1 MPRTEDELH
10 AWLKQRLGLEFPRLA
25 VLAGHNAPFEYLSH
39 SFFEDRSPRDALVW
53 ANRGGGK
60 TFLGAV
66 ATALDMAFKPGIE
79 IRILAGSLEQS
90 SRMHEHIRA
99 LFRREPLAP
108 MVEGKMTEKRL
119 RLVNGSRV
127 ELLAA
132 SQASV
137 RGTRVQKLRCDEVDL
152 FDPRI
157 WEAAQLVTRSKVCG
171 DVRVR
176 GSIDCLSTMHVPFG
190 MMSRLVKEAQRGHRR
205 LFTWGVV
212 DVLEKCDDS
221 HQCEPEPGPACPLL
235 PECSG
240 SAKVR
245 PEPGHI
251 TIDDAVSMK
260 RRVSLNVWNAEMLSL
275 EPKRSDCVYPG
286 FDRRRHVVNE
296 HDPAAPGLVVIAGM
310 DFGFRA
316 PTVVLWASVDP
327 AGAVTVFAER
337 SAKEVVLARHAQAII
352 DSPWP
357 KPEWVGVDPAG
368 RQRSGQTGQSDIQV
382 LTSEGILV
390 RSRPSRIAEGISM
403 VSARLRP
410 ASGEPTLFIHARCT
424 ALIESLEQYH
434 YPPDRPTS
442 MEPVKD
448 GPDHAADA
456 LRYMILNLD
465 HPHSSTHSRYTPPV

>member
-1 MPRTEDELH
+1 MPRTDDELH
-10 AWLKQRLGLEFPRLA
+10 GWLEGELGLVFPRLA
-25 VLAGHNAPFEYLSH
+25 VLAGHSAPFDYLCH
-39 SFFEDRSPRDALVW
+39 SFFEQRRPRDALVW

-66 ATALDMAFKPGIE
+66 ATALDMVFKPGIE

-90 SRMHEHIRA
+90 TRMHEHIRH
-99 LFRREPLAP
+99 LFQREPLAP
-108 MVEGKMTEKRL
+108 LVEGKMTDKRL
-119 RLVNGSRV
+119 RLTNGSRV

-152 FDPRI
+152 FDQRI

-176 GSIDCLSTMHVPFG
+176 GAIDCLSTMHVPFG
-190 MMSRLVKEAQRGHRR
+190 MMSRLVKEAESGHRK

-212 DVLEKCDDS
+212 DVLEHCDDS
-221 HQCEPEPGPACPLL
+221 YACDPGPGRACPLL
-235 PECSG
+235 PECAG
-240 SAKVR
+240 SAKR
-245 PEPGHI
+245 RTEPGHI
-251 TIDDAVSMK
+251 AIDDAIAMK
-260 RRVSLNVWNAEMLSL
+260 RRVSQQVWNAEMLSL

-286 FDRRRHVVNE
+286 FDRRRHVVAA
-296 HDPAAPGLVVIAGM
+296 HDPGAPGLVVIAGM

-327 AGAVTVFAER
+327 AGVVTVFAER
-337 SAKEVVLARHAQAII
+337 SAKEVVLARHAQAIV
-352 DSPWP
+352 DSDWP
-357 KPEWVGVDPAG
+357 KPAWVGVDPAG

-382 LTSEGILV
+382 LAAQGITV
-390 RSRPSRIAEGISM
+390 RHRASRIAEGIAM
-403 VSARLRP
+403 VSARLTP
-410 ASGEPTLFIHARCT
+410 ASGKPRLLIHKRCT
-424 ALIESLEQYH
+424 SLIESLEQYH
-434 YPPDRPTS
+434 YPPDRPAS

-456 LRYMILNLD
+456 LRYMIVNLD
-465 HPHSSTHSRYTPPV
+465 HPHSSRHARYTPPG